1 MKGPTDPAGD
11 GCRGT
16 AEEGVGSISGIF
28 LFPKKCR
35 NGLGTVT
42 ELETKKEYSMKRFLA
57 IALIG
62 TVGLIYAG
70 TASAAVDNRTGTIAA
85 GGIGGY
91 TNGIAANGVTSSR
104 HNLGVFGMHT
114 VAGAVTAGDE
124 NPDEDM
130 NSLFTSEIC
139 VFCHT
144 PHHTAATKGP
154 LWNRGSDTAS
164 FTAYVAFNDGTASG
178 VQPGPA
184 SLACLSCHDGVTQ
197 FDMLVNAPGMG
208 GVVAAGA
215 DVGWNF
221 TEKAGNDME
230 DGGRLNI
237 GVDLTNDHPIGIEYS
252 DGTNTSGR
260 KAASIR
266 LRTTTISTIDLHTGL
281 TNRNKADN
289 TNTTANEFVAGYD
302 PATFDGG
309 NVMQNLWAVNGF
321 LDSSATISKILRGSE
336 GTVECGSCHDPHFNN
351 KSWGEN
357 AMMIEDGT
365 LELEGGAGHS
375 NGLFLRR
382 VGGNAVSGV
391 CRTCHNK

>member
-1 MKGPTDPAGD
+1 
-11 GCRGT
+11 
-16 AEEGVGSISGIF
+16 
-28 LFPKKCR
+28 
-35 NGLGTVT
+35 
-42 ELETKKEYSMKRFLA
+42 MKRFLA

-70 TASAAVDNRTGTIAA
+70 TASAATDGRTGSIVATDIS
-85 GGIGGY
+85 GY
-91 TNGIAANGVTSSR
+91 TAGVAANGITSSR

-114 VAGAVTAGDE
+114 VAGAAASGDE
-124 NPDEDM
+124 NPDEAM

-144 PHHTAATKGP
+144 PHHTTSGGGP

-164 FTAYVAFNDGTASG
+164 FTAYVAFNDGTAVGDG

-208 GVVAAGA
+208 ASLGGGA

-221 TEKAGNDME
+221 TEKVGNDME
-230 DGGRLNI
+230 TGGRLNI

-252 DGTNTSGR
+252 DGTGARLT
-260 KAASIR
+260 ASIR
-266 LRTTTISTIDLHTGL
+266 PRTTVIGTIDLHTGL
-281 TNRNKADN
+281 TNRNTADD
-289 TNTTANEFVAGYD
+289 TSTTEDETVVGYD

-309 NVMQNLWAVNGF
+309 NLMQNVWAINGF
-321 LDSSATISKILRGSE
+321 LDSTSNISKLLRGAT

-351 KSWGEN
+351 KSWAEN
-357 AMMIEDGT
+357 AMMMEDGT
-365 LELEGGAGHS
+365 LLELEGAKGHS

-382 VGGNAVSGV
+382 VGGNAGSGV
-391 CRTCHNK
+391 CKTCHNK